1 MSAVL
6 LGMGN
11 ALVDFAAEVMP
22 DQPFYAEIKQNKG
35 GFFHTSEDE
44 FEAME
49 QELAKGRIIKRSCG
63 GSVANSLKAFAKL
76 GGKAAFVGR
85 IGDDELGAYFA
96 EDLHKFGI
104 RPILNQA
111 MAQRSGCSIVWLDEN
126 GEKTICAKRRAAKEF
141 RENWLDWKALAESD
155 WLFVEGYWLD
165 VNASLVV
172 KIIKTAVAA
181 GAKVAFTLSDP
192 KMVVEYKPRIKNIL
206 PFVDIV
212 FGNEAEFEALGGCR
226 KIKLAVKTMGENGV
240 ETCYKG
246 NIMHYAPLRVERVV
260 STTGAGDAFA
270 GGFLFRYMQDGN
282 IRGAVSLGQK
292 CAVQVLESQ
301 NSHV

>member
-141 RENWLDWKALAESD
+141 RENWLDWKALAEVLRAACD
-155 WLFVEGYWLD
+155 
-165 VNASLVV
+165 
-172 KIIKTAVAA
+172 IAA
-181 GAKVAFTLSDP
+181 GYGLSYYLHPCTGSLTETTEGFLRLKEAVGRDNL
-192 KMVVEYKPRIKNIL
+192 KFNFDTANQF
-206 PFVDIV
+206 FVRE
-212 FGNEAEFEALGGCR
+212 NLSLGLL
-226 KIKLAVKTMGENGV
+226 KLGSELDYIHISDNHGQ
-240 ETCYKG
+240 
-246 NIMHYAPLRVERVV
+246 RVEHLATGDGAIDWDMFFTTLKRVGV
-260 STTGAGDAFA
+260 KGQMSIDVGGD
-270 GGFLFRYMQDGN
+270 
-282 IRGAVSLGQK
+282 
-292 CAVQVLESQ
+292 ESGIEDIDEAY
-301 NSHV
+301 